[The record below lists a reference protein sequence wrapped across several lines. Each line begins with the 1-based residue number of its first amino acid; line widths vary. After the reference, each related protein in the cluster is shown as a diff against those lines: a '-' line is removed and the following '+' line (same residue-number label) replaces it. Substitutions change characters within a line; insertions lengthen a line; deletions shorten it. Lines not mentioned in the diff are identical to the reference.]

1 MNVKV
6 AEVMVNLLIKA
17 RELQEVSAD
26 HGREKEIFELLF
38 KVAQAA
44 HAGMAALTRNEQR
57 SE

>member
-6 AEVMVNLLIKA
+6 AEVMVDLLIDAKK
-17 RELQEVSAD
+17 LQEISASS
-26 HGREKEIFELLF
+26 GQEKQIFELLF
-38 KVAQAA
+38 EVAQAA

>member
-6 AEVMVNLLIKA
+6 AEVLVDLLIKA
-17 RELQEVSAD
+17 GKLQEVSAD

-38 KVAQAA
+38 EMAQAA

>member
-6 AEVMVNLLIKA
+6 AEVMVDLLIKA
-17 RELQEVSAD
+17 RELQEVSASS
-26 HGREKEIFELLF
+26 GQEKRIFELLF
-38 KVAQAA
+38 EIAHTA